1 MKIFVDENLTVDEA
15 LLLEPE
21 LRPEFVEKMG
31 GREKE
36 PIVQITDF
44 RRYFELEENV

>member
-21 LRPEFVEKMG
+21 LRPEFVEKIGGG
-31 GREKE
+31 GRKN
-36 PIVQITDF
+36 
-44 RRYFELEENV
+44 R

>member
-31 GREKE
+31 AGER
-36 PIVQITDF
+36 TDSANYGF
-44 RRYFELEENV
+44 QKIW